1 MTTTQLLL
9 LCDYNYN
16 DTDKYVSLSD
26 VPQHIAVAL
35 ICLSDRC

>member
-9 LCDYNYN
+9 LCDYN

-26 VPQHIAVAL
+26 VPQHIAVA
-35 ICLSDRC
+35 INCLPDRC